1 MSAPTENRKNCTHGL
16 QIEDCE
22 VCREP
27 ERIGSSELVSSEWA
41 LRLVAKWCENRAAQ
55 KEDRRL
61 LDRCRRAYKTGPLV
75 NPVERFGDA
84 LEQEIEENTLRW
96 RLLAEKLNDEAD
108 EAANDKLTDGGPVS
122 TDCK

>member
-55 KEDRRL
+55 KEERRL

-75 NPVERFGDA
+75 SPVERFARA
-84 LEQEIEENTLRW
+84 LEDEIDEKTEFW
-96 RLLAEKLNDEAD
+96 SFMAQKLNDEAD
-108 EAANDKLTDGGPVS
+108 EAANSV
-122 TDCK
+122 